1 MPLDAVA
8 WAGWADRLAAYIET
22 DAPLTL
28 TPVVG
33 GDPVVF
39 IHLGRTNEPRIIEAG
54 FLETDEILIGT
65 RETLPEG
72 GQFTFDSA
80 TWTVVRVERDR
91 AGTPDWP
98 FVSLLERHAV

>member
-8 WAGWADRLAAYIET
+8 WAGWADRLAGYLET
-22 DAPLTL
+22 DAPLSL
-28 TPVVG
+28 VPVGG

-54 FLETDEILIGT
+54 FLTTDELLIGT
-65 RETLPEG
+65 RTQITEG

-80 TWTVVRVERDR
+80 TWSAVRVERDR
-91 AGTPDWP
+91 TGTPDWP
-98 FVSLLERHAV
+98 YVSLLERHAV